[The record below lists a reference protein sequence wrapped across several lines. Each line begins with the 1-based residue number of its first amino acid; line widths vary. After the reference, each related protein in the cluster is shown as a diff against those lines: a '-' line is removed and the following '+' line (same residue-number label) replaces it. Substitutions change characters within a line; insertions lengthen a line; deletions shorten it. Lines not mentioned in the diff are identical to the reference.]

1 MEIDLA
7 QLDSHQDVTA
17 AAFRAEICIVGA
29 GIAGLTL
36 AHKLVQLG
44 HDVLLLEA
52 GGGSDDAQAAT
63 VRDIVQ
69 AGEPH
74 PGSVEGRVRAVGGT
88 SLTWGGQLLPLP
100 DDAAWPVSAGEL
112 SAYNA
117 EAERLLAVD
126 DLPYRAEEFF
136 AQLGEP
142 GPGILRDVPQ
152 LEPSISK
159 FAPFSHRNLAR
170 TLGTALGAHAK
181 ARILLHARAT
191 EIVPAP
197 SGDHVEAV
205 VVRGAGGRTV
215 RVQAAQVVIA
225 AGTIETVR
233 LLLASRSVASE
244 GVGNQHDQVGRNFH
258 DHLTVT
264 AATVHGSARER
275 LLSEMRPWISGG
287 TVHSVKLSAS
297 RELRDLLE
305 LTPVMAHMTL
315 DEPDA
320 SGIGALRAMLRGR
333 QHGRFR
339 QAFAEVLPQLP
350 LAARDLGRLTWSARV
365 QHRRYVSPQAKVL
378 LRLNA
383 AQVTPS
389 GSRITL
395 SDEADSLGQSKAM
408 LDWRVNGRELNTL
421 RSFTGHLRDQLAGT
435 CSSGIEWSSA
445 LLEATDDC
453 AIPKFD
459 DARHAM
465 GGACMGTDPR
475 TSVVTPELRVHGVRN
490 LFVAS
495 AATFPDGS
503 PQLPTL
509 PLMALTLRLADLLH
523 GLR

>member
-7 QLDSHQDVTA
+7 QLDNSQDA
-17 AAFRAEICIVGA
+17 AAVLRAEICIVGA

-52 GGGSDDAQAAT
+52 GGGSEDVQTAT
-63 VRDIVQ
+63 VRDVVQ

-100 DDAAWPVSAGEL
+100 DDAAWPVSAAEL

-117 EAERLLAVD
+117 EAERLLTVD
-126 DLPYRAEEFF
+126 DLPYGGAEFF
-136 AQLGEP
+136 AKLKAPAPEMLRELKQLN
-142 GPGILRDVPQ
+142 
-152 LEPSISK
+152 PSVSK
-159 FAPFSHRNLAR
+159 FTPFSHRNLAR
-170 TLGTALGAHAK
+170 TLGSSLRAHRN
-181 ARILLHARAT
+181 ARVVLHARAT

-197 SGDHVEAV
+197 AGDSVEAV
-205 VVRGAGGRTV
+205 VAQSEDGRTH
-215 RVQAAQVVIA
+215 RVEAAHVVIA
-225 AGTIETVR
+225 AGTVETLR
-233 LLLASRSVASE
+233 LLLASRSVAAA

-264 AATVHGSARER
+264 AATIHGAARER
-275 LLSEMRPWISGG
+275 LLSEMRPWISGV
-287 TVHSVKLSAS
+287 TAHSLKLSAT

-365 QHRRYVSPQAKVL
+365 QHRRYVSPQARML

-383 AQVTPS
+383 AQQTPS
-389 GSRITL
+389 ASRVTL
-395 SDEADSLGQSKAM
+395 SEECDALGQRKAQ
-408 LDWRVNGRELNTL
+408 LDWRTDVRELTTL
-421 RSFTGHLRDQLAGT
+421 RRFAEHLSEELVRT
-435 CSSGIEWSSA
+435 CPEGVEWSQA
-445 LLEATDDC
+445 LLGGEAGA
-453 AIPKFD
+453 AIPELD

-475 TSVVTPELRVHGVRN
+475 MSVVSPELRVHGVRN

-523 GLR
+523 GMR